1 MAEKRDYYEVLGV
14 SKSASDDEL
23 KKAYR
28 KLAKKYH
35 PDLNPDDKDAERK
48 FKEASEAYEI
58 LSDPQKR
65 ASYDQF
71 GHAAADTGFGGAG
84 GAGGYDFGGF
94 DVSDIF
100 EQFFGGGVS
109 ASPRRAGPRRGK
121 DLQKVI
127 NLTFEEAAKGTTKT
141 INVSRLDLCKK
152 CGGKGTKDGGA
163 PDTCKVCS
171 GRGQVQHRQNTLFG
185 TFASSV
191 PCSTC
196 RGTGQVINNPCQ
208 QCNGAG
214 RSRQSHKLDVN
225 IPAGIDQG
233 QSVALRGEG
242 DSGELGGASG
252 DLYITVNVQKHP
264 IFKRSGFDVICDV
277 PVTFLEASLGAEIAV
292 PTLNGK
298 VSLNIPEGTQSGTS
312 FRLKGKGIKNLNGLG
327 YGDQYVNV
335 EVEIPKNLSAKQKEL
350 LKAFGE
356 SVGMQ
361 NYQKKESFF
370 DKMKKTLGF

>member
-14 SKSASDDEL
+14 SKGAADDEL
-23 KKAYR
+23 KRAYR

-35 PDLNPDDKDAERK
+35 PDLNPDDKEAERK
-48 FKEASEAYEI
+48 FKEASEAYEV

-65 ASYDQF
+65 ANYDRF
-71 GHAAADTGFGGAG
+71 GHAAADAGFGGSG
-84 GAGGYDFGGF
+84 GTGAYDFGGF

-109 ASPRRAGPRRGK
+109 SSPRRSGPRRGK
-121 DLQKVI
+121 DLQKVL

-141 INVSRLDLCKK
+141 ISVSRLDHCKK
-152 CGGKGTKDGGA
+152 CSGRGTKDGA
-163 PDTCKVCS
+163 SPDTCKVCG

-191 PCSTC
+191 PCSAC
-196 RGTGQVINNPCQ
+196 RGTGQVINNPCP

-214 RSRQSHKLDVN
+214 RSRKSHKLDVN

-292 PTLNGK
+292 PTLNGQ

-312 FRLKGKGIKNLNGLG
+312 FRLKGKGIKNLNGIG

-335 EVEIPKNLSAKQKEL
+335 EVEIPKNLTSKQKEL

-356 SVGMQ
+356 SAGMH

-370 DKMKKTLGF
+370 DKMKKTLGL

>member
-14 SKSASDDEL
+14 SRNATEDEL

-35 PDLNPDDKDAERK
+35 PDLNPDSKEAEHK
-48 FKEASEAYEI
+48 FKEASEAYEV

-65 ASYDQF
+65 ANYDRF
-71 GHAAADTGFGGAG
+71 GHAAADAGFGG
-84 GAGGYDFGGF
+84 GAGASYDFGGF

-100 EQFFGGGVS
+100 EQFFGGG
-109 ASPRRAGPRRGK
+109 ASPRRPGPKRGK
-121 DLQKVI
+121 DLQKVL
-127 NLTFEEAAKGTTKT
+127 NLTFEEAAKGTMKT
-141 INVSRLDLCKK
+141 INVSRLDNCKK
-152 CGGKGTKDGGA
+152 CNGRGTKDGAA
-163 PDTCKVCS
+163 PDTCKVC
-171 GRGQVQHRQNTLFG
+171 GGKGQVQHRQNTLFG

-191 PCSTC
+191 PCNAC
-196 RGTGQVINNPCQ
+196 RGTGQVINNPCT

-214 RSRQSHKLDVN
+214 RSRKSHKIDVN

-242 DSGELGGASG
+242 DSGELGGPPG
-252 DLYITVNVQKHP
+252 DLYITVNVQKHAM
-264 IFKRSGFDVICDV
+264 FKRRGFDVICEV
-277 PVTFLEASLGAEIAV
+277 PITFLEASLGAEITV

-298 VSLNIPEGTQSGTS
+298 VSLNIPEGTQSGAS
-312 FRLKGKGIKNLNGLG
+312 FRLKGKGIKNLNGAG

-335 EVEIPKNLSAKQKEL
+335 EVEVPKNLSAKQKEL

-361 NYQKKESFF
+361 NYQNKESFF
-370 DKMKKTLGF
+370 DKMKKTFGL